1 MSRNKMFNIGDRV
14 VKTHPC
20 FYHSNSDM
28 CGVTIGNI
36 GTVIGILNQYKANP
50 AYIVQFD
57 GKSLTSSLEHYY
69 NARALAPLMHTSTK
83 VYLHRGCGGAGSSTK
98 RQ

>member
-1 MSRNKMFNIGDRV
+1 MFNIGDRV

-20 FYHSNSDM
+20 FYNSTSTM
-28 CGVTIGNI
+28 CGISLLAAQTIGNI
-36 GTVIGILNQYKANP
+36 GTVIGILNRYKANR

-57 GKSLTSSLEHYY
+57 GKSLTRSLEYRY
-69 NARALAPLMHTSTK
+69 SEMNLKPLCSGRC
-83 VYLHRGCGGAGSSTK
+83 LK

>member
-1 MSRNKMFNIGDRV
+1 MSRHMMFNIGDRV

-20 FYHSNSDM
+20 FYHSTSDM
-28 CGVTIGNI
+28 CSIRPLVSQTIGNI

-57 GKSLTSSLEHYY
+57 GKSLTHSLEYRYSERNLEHLWRY
-69 NARALAPLMHTSTK
+69 
-83 VYLHRGCGGAGSSTK
+83 K
-98 RQ
+98 R

>member
-1 MSRNKMFNIGDRV
+1 
-14 VKTHPC
+14 
-20 FYHSNSDM
+20 M
-28 CGVTIGNI
+28 CGVSPFRTTPPLAAQTIGNI
-36 GTVIGILNQYKANP
+36 GTVIGILNRYKANR

-57 GKSLTSSLEHYY
+57 GKSLTSSLGHYY

>member
-20 FYHSNSDM
+20 FYNSTSTM
-28 CGVTIGNI
+28 CGISPLVAQTIGNI
-36 GTVIGILNQYKANP
+36 GTVIGILNRYKANR

-57 GKSLTSSLEHYY
+57 GKSLTRSLEYRY
-69 NARALAPLMHTSTK
+69 SETNLAPLLRHT
-83 VYLHRGCGGAGSSTK
+83 
-98 RQ
+98 Q

>member
-20 FYHSNSDM
+20 FYNSNSDM

-36 GTVIGILNQYKANP
+36 GTVIGILNRYKANR

-57 GKSLTSSLEHYY
+57 GKSLTRSLEHRYSERNLEHLWRY
-69 NARALAPLMHTSTK
+69 R
-83 VYLHRGCGGAGSSTK
+83 R
-98 RQ
+98 